1 MGKKLTGLV
10 VAMILAGSA
19 GMGAVMGMMGGPEK
33 QRSVRPSIV
42 VGGGAVTNGSADA
55 DAPQEQAAAPLDAP
69 GAEGYLLPADGSWS
83 AALDQAAAER
93 AEAERLAAEAAA
105 AAAAQRSAQQ
115 VKAGPKK
122 AAPKP
127 VYRDDD
133 DDDDDDEWDDD
144 DDDEYDD

>member
-93 AEAERLAAEAAA
+93 AEAERLAVEA

-127 VYRDDD
+127 VYRADD
-133 DDDDDDEWDDD
+133 DDDDDDE
-144 DDDEYDD
+144 

>member
-55 DAPQEQAAAPLDAP
+55 DAPQEQADAP

-105 AAAAQRSAQQ
+105 AAAQRSAQQ

-127 VYRDDD
+127 VYRADD

>member
-93 AEAERLAAEAAA
+93 AEAERLAVEA

-127 VYRDDD
+127 VYRADD

>member
-83 AALDQAAAER
+83 AALDQA
-93 AEAERLAAEAAA
+93 EAERLAAEAAA